1 MKFAQ
6 VIGTVVSV
14 QKGSAFEGIK
24 LMVLQ
29 PLGPDLRPAGAPYI
43 AADGTRQAGYQDIVV
58 VVFRGDAPMA
68 FDHWVAVDASIVGIV
83 DPHCVNRLRSRQKG

>member
-6 VIGTVVSV
+6 VIGTLVCV
-14 QKGSAFEGIK
+14 QKDSALDGIK

-29 PLGPDLRPAGAPYI
+29 PLSQDLRPVGAAYI

-58 VVFRGDAPMA
+58 VVFRGDAPLA
-68 FDHWVAVDASIVGIV
+68 FEHWVAVDASIVGIV
-83 DPHCVNRLRSRQKG
+83 DPHCVRQLRGRQKG